1 MQGSGQQDAQEF
13 FLILAETVE
22 EEKKVLFEKLAVKR
36 EEKLGFRELLL
47 PLEILDNLTRI
58 VSIAYHC
65 PFLHTYINPISP
77 GA

>member
-22 EEKKVLFEKLAVKR
+22 EEKKVLFEKLASKR

-47 PLEILDNLTRI
+47 PLEVLDTLTRI
-58 VSIAYHC
+58 VSIVLSLLFIRSY
-65 PFLHTYINPISP
+65 
-77 GA
+77 